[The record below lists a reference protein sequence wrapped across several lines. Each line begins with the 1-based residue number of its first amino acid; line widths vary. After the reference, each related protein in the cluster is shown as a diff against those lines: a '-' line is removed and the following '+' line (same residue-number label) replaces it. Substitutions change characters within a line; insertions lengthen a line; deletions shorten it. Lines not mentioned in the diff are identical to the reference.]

1 MPLPDNLQ
9 QYEAIIE
16 GCQNLKQFLTWYQNR
31 RLDKMKI
38 LTFKNWMG
46 GAKITDEQRPA
57 AEALLAMAEKAQ
69 NESKPSTPRPT
80 TGAPPPSQSGRK
92 GGLQKG
98 QSVGTKTLPDSARE
112 ALRMQK
118 EQPISSNKGAFK
130 PSIYGEPFHN
140 PYTFIPFP
148 DHEPERH
155 EPTLLSMDEIKTDRM
170 TGVMDITIKT
180 CSPLLSAEDKVIND
194 DQDKRQQGIQTRK
207 ARRIGQ
213 NYFVP
218 ATSMRGVLRTLT
230 GIISGSAL
238 DYIDDNLWL
247 CQGRDVR
254 LGTEGRKLYL
264 AKIVKKGTAFEDGKA
279 LFGEA
284 KLVKD
289 SALGIDDYSRIAFI
303 DGTKEL
309 WIDNPDS
316 DHPDMVYEYDSN
328 HPYRVKISGPKVDN
342 KRNAKGKDEPH
353 EGAFKQE
360 EALKEAQTIIL
371 PSKLWLD
378 YLGRNRH
385 AGKGGKKSLEEGDL
399 IWLEANTPDGI
410 IENGDHVKSIQWAR
424 WGREGVN
431 FKETLKEHDY
441 GYMWPDSDSERKDN
455 KKVDITSDL
464 FGSVPLS
471 DNAYN
476 AFAGR
481 VRPDN
486 LVFENDT
493 GVTHCDMAPLSS
505 PHPGCIA
512 FYMDNEDYDE
522 ISLEDRPK
530 GYKVYRTTKERG
542 KDVEPWQY
550 SVQPIFKNKDEIV
563 PFERQKIACRA
574 ELIKEGAIGHF
585 KLSYRSLTKKEFA
598 LLLLV
603 LSCDLRIGGGKPFG
617 LGHAEVTQVDAY
629 DENGDNILSF
639 TPDKKATLPTD
650 YAKDIPTEWIDR
662 ASDYCKTQLPVE
674 KLRYPRT
681 INGNKRGGMCWF
693 ALHASVK
700 KNTKKQNDKE
710 VEEKKL
716 RGLETKWISS
726 NPEHAKLRELRQK
739 GFDQIQAQGLPKFE
753 PLDPSCDM
761 LFGYDVGFRFEKT
774 ENRNEM
780 KDFKLDEFEDKSF
793 KPYKND
799 SQNHQTRQQNHFKRH

>member
-1 MPLPDNLQ
+1 
-9 QYEAIIE
+9 
-16 GCQNLKQFLTWYQNR
+16 
-31 RLDKMKI
+31 
-38 LTFKNWMG
+38 
-46 GAKITDEQRPA
+46 
-57 AEALLAMAEKAQ
+57 
-69 NESKPSTPRPT
+69 
-80 TGAPPPSQSGRK
+80 
-92 GGLQKG
+92 
-98 QSVGTKTLPDSARE
+98 
-112 ALRMQK
+112 
-118 EQPISSNKGAFK
+118 
-130 PSIYGEPFHN
+130 
-140 PYTFIPFP
+140 
-148 DHEPERH
+148 
-155 EPTLLSMDEIKTDRM
+155 
-170 TGVMDITIKT
+170 
-180 CSPLLSAEDKVIND
+180 
-194 DQDKRQQGIQTRK
+194 
-207 ARRIGQ
+207 
-213 NYFVP
+213 
-218 ATSMRGVLRTLT
+218 
-230 GIISGSAL
+230 
-238 DYIDDNLWL
+238 
-247 CQGRDVR
+247 
-254 LGTEGRKLYL
+254 
-264 AKIVKKGTAFEDGKA
+264 
-279 LFGEA
+279 
-284 KLVKD
+284 
-289 SALGIDDYSRIAFI
+289 
-303 DGTKEL
+303 
-309 WIDNPDS
+309 
-316 DHPDMVYEYDSN
+316 
-328 HPYRVKISGPKVDN
+328 
-342 KRNAKGKDEPH
+342 
-353 EGAFKQE
+353 
-360 EALKEAQTIIL
+360 
-371 PSKLWLD
+371 
-378 YLGRNRH
+378 
-385 AGKGGKKSLEEGDL
+385 
-399 IWLEANTPDGI
+399 
-410 IENGDHVKSIQWAR
+410 
-424 WGREGVN
+424 
-431 FKETLKEHDY
+431 
-441 GYMWPDSDSERKDN
+441 
-455 KKVDITSDL
+455 
-464 FGSVPLS
+464 
-471 DNAYN
+471 
-476 AFAGR
+476 
-481 VRPDN
+481 
-486 LVFENDT
+486 VFENDT

-550 SVQPIFKNKDEIV
+550 SVQQIFKNKDEIV

-617 LGHAEVTQVDAY
+617 LGHAVVTQIDAY

-710 VEEKKL
+710 ADEKPL
-716 RGLETKWISS
+716 RGLETKWILS